1 MAGVG
6 WTPRRSVAAED
17 IRDLQSG
24 THHAGR
30 ALGRRLG
37 PLGGSSVRRSSGLMT
52 ARITLV
58 ATCV

>member
-1 MAGVG
+1 MADVG
-6 WTPRRSVAAED
+6 LTPRRSMAAED
-17 IRDLQSG
+17 IRNLESG
-24 THHAGR
+24 TDHEGR

-37 PLGGSSVRRSSGLMT
+37 PLGGQWREAISGLMT